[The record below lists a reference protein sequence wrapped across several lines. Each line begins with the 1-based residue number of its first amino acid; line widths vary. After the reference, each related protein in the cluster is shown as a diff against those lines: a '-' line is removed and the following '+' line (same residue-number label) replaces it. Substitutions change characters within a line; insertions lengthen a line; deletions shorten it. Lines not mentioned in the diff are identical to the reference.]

1 MKSVLII
8 SYGPVPTPE
17 YQKIEG
23 GGMRCWGLARGL
35 TANGHDVTVS
45 VNEGFPFK
53 TKKHDDI
60 WLHNWSL
67 NQDFVEYIN
76 TFDVVIMS
84 YCMGDESVFIADNIS
99 HHTSLILDCY
109 VPIYTEISARDSE
122 DKVTELRNYMSD
134 IKKFN
139 HVLKRGDY
147 FLCANT
153 PQKHMYTGV
162 LGSLGV
168 INPHSYN
175 QDRLLIVPFGID
187 EMPLPKLNEIDN
199 PYIKL
204 GIDKSN
210 FVLLWFG
217 GLYPWFDFTPLLNS
231 VTELSKNKN
240 FKFVLVG
247 GKNPYNNHPD
257 FLKQYNYVKS
267 KFDHKG
273 LLNKSIFIVD
283 WVDFDER
290 IKWYQGADLVIS
302 INQTG
307 EENNYSWR
315 TRVMDY
321 VWGNLP
327 MLTNGGDPLSDELLA
342 KKAAL
347 FVGKDEK
354 EIVSVL
360 KNIIKNNSEITY
372 LKDNLARI
380 REKYYWSNVT
390 NILSISIEKEPNPY
404 LNELI
409 FAEKNNVSAIGSNF
423 DNTNIGNINNSSL
436 YKKLSAYAYRAKNKG
451 LRRSAK
457 FGIDIAK
464 SQFKTMAKNSSKSKK
479 KKAIFISHPI
489 DDTGAPLVLL
499 DIADDFSKVYG
510 PKNIHIVAP
519 GIKKHLLNRLHK
531 DGYKIHKMA
540 MGIGGRV
547 IQADLQIKPDDFV
560 LMNTVA
566 VYPNYKQYLFWMLE
580 TKRLKKA
587 VWFIHEDM
595 PKLRFSDKGE
605 TRRIQKLIELDKLQI
620 IVPSS
625 QTASDYNQF
634 FKTNKV
640 KAVTLR
646 VFVPEKIHQKRSSE
660 DFGTIRFVMSGTP
673 SDGRKGQLLFL
684 AALQLFENKYKIGKT
699 TKYRDYTVDFIAIED
714 DYISDQI
721 KAISKTLLN
730 NQVKIHPKVPREKA
744 LNITNL
750 CNVTVC
756 ASLNETFALFVA
768 EGMLMGHVILRNRSS
783 GWQEQMIDGKNGY
796 ISGNLNIEDLAD
808 NIEKILNKN
817 FSSEKLLEMSKNSQ
831 IIAKKFEN
839 SNYYKQ
845 RYK

>member
-1 MKSVLII
+1 MEWSFFEENLVL
-8 SYGPVPTPE
+8 S
-17 YQKIEG
+17 
-23 GGMRCWGLARGL
+23 
-35 TANGHDVTVS
+35 
-45 VNEGFPFK
+45 
-53 TKKHDDI
+53 
-60 WLHNWSL
+60 
-67 NQDFVEYIN
+67 
-76 TFDVVIMS
+76 
-84 YCMGDESVFIADNIS
+84 
-99 HHTSLILDCY
+99 
-109 VPIYTEISARDSE
+109 
-122 DKVTELRNYMSD
+122 
-134 IKKFN
+134 
-139 HVLKRGDY
+139 
-147 FLCANT
+147 
-153 PQKHMYTGV
+153 
-162 LGSLGV
+162 
-168 INPHSYN
+168 
-175 QDRLLIVPFGID
+175 IV
-187 EMPLPKLNEIDN
+187 
-199 PYIKL
+199 
-204 GIDKSN
+204 
-210 FVLLWFG
+210 
-217 GLYPWFDFTPLLNS
+217 
-231 VTELSKNKN
+231 
-240 FKFVLVG
+240 
-247 GKNPYNNHPD
+247 
-257 FLKQYNYVKS
+257 
-267 KFDHKG
+267 
-273 LLNKSIFIVD
+273 SIFS
-283 WVDFDER
+283 
-290 IKWYQGADLVIS
+290 K
-302 INQTG
+302 
-307 EENNYSWR
+307 
-315 TRVMDY
+315 
-321 VWGNLP
+321 
-327 MLTNGGDPLSDELLA
+327 
-342 KKAAL
+342 
-347 FVGKDEK
+347 
-354 EIVSVL
+354 
-360 KNIIKNNSEITY
+360 
-372 LKDNLARI
+372 I

-684 AALQLFENKYKIGKT
+684 AALQLFENKYKKDGYYNSKVSINTIQDSAFSDVKMVVNIDKGDKVKVKSIDFVGNSLITDAKLKKT
-699 TKYRDYTVDFIAIED
+699 FKNTKQKNVLRIFKKSK
-714 DYISDQI
+714 YI
-721 KAISKTLLN
+721 K
-730 NQVKIHPKVPREKA
+730 EKY
-744 LNITNL
+744 
-750 CNVTVC
+750 
-756 ASLNETFALFVA
+756 
-768 EGMLMGHVILRNRSS
+768 
-783 GWQEQMIDGKNGY
+783 K
-796 ISGNLNIEDLAD
+796 EDLASV
-808 NIEKILNKN
+808 IEKYK
-817 FSSEKLLEMSKNSQ
+817 EKGFRDARIVSDSVTYD
-831 IIAKKFEN
+831 KK
-839 SNYYKQ
+839 SRLYLVQ
-845 RYK
+845 QSCL